1 MNLFEPQR
9 AVPVHRKRR
18 DGQTMPD
25 ASKLQNIV
33 ITGGCGFIG
42 TNFVRWVAHNHPEV
56 HITVLDKL
64 TYAGNRESLAD
75 LLGSQVELVVGDIC
89 DADLLDEVVP
99 GNDVVVHFAAESH
112 NDNSIVSPEPFIR
125 SNIEGTFCLL
135 EAVRRHHVRL
145 HHTSTDEVFG
155 DLPLE
160 GTEKFTEASP
170 YRPSSPYSASKAS
183 ADMLVR
189 AWIRTYGIQAT
200 ISSCSN
206 NYGPYQ
212 HPEKLIP
219 HQIISVLEGRKPQV
233 YGTVA
238 TSATGSMWRT
248 MPGLSG
254 QSWKKG
260 GWGRPIWSERI
271 ASAAISRSSRPSAAS
286 WERIQDGMS
295 LWPIVL
301 GMTCA
306 MRPMPR
312 RSSPNWGG
320 IPSILTSRQ
329 ASGRPLPGMGSTS
342 NGGETSDRQAMSR
355 VVPDLLKLLVEWLW
369 CTGSNRGRCLLD
381 RQDEYD
387 YAHGWLIIKGSF
399 GNVQNGLGFA
409 A

>member
-1 MNLFEPQR
+1 
-9 AVPVHRKRR
+9 
-18 DGQTMPD
+18 MPD
-25 ASKLQNIV
+25 ASELQNIV

-64 TYAGNRESLAD
+64 TYAGNRENLAD

-145 HHTSTDEVFG
+145 HHISTDEVFG

-170 YRPSSPYSASKAS
+170 YRPSSPYSTSKAS

-219 HQIISVLEGRKPQV
+219 HQIISVLDGRKPQV
-233 YGTVA
+233 YGTGRNIRDWIHVEDHA
-238 TSATGSMWRT
+238 RAIWAI
-248 MPGLSG
+248 LE
-254 QSWKKG
+254 KG
-260 GWGRPIWSERI
+260 RMGETYLVGAHSERSNLEIVQTICRLMGKDPGWYELVADRPGHDLRYATDASKIESELGWHPIHTDFETGLRETI
-271 ASAAISRSSRPSAAS
+271 AWYGEHEQWWRNIRPS
-286 WERIQDGMS
+286 G
-295 LWPIVL
+295 
-301 GMTCA
+301 
-306 MRPMPR
+306 
-312 RSSPNWGG
+312 
-320 IPSILTSRQ
+320 
-329 ASGRPLPGMGSTS
+329 
-342 NGGETSDRQAMSR
+342 
-355 VVPDLLKLLVEWLW
+355 
-369 CTGSNRGRCLLD
+369 
-381 RQDEYD
+381 
-387 YAHGWLIIKGSF
+387 H
-399 GNVQNGLGFA
+399 VQSCS
-409 A
+409 